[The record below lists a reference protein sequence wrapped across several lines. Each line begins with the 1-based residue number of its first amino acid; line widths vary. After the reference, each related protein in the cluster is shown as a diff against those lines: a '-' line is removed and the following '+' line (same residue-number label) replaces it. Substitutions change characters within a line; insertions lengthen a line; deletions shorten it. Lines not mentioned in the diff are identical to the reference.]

1 VDSPMAASSAHS
13 VQYQRA
19 RIPNAPRRPA
29 KYTALRRLLSTA
41 LQGPDSSPRTS
52 TRRRRRSGFPRSLIS
67 PSNGAPRTDG
77 RRGGRFYTSGKR
89 RLARVLRIARR
100 GPARESRRFRG
111 KGSVTGARACCGKVD
126 GASAQLAPH
135 DGETVHPG
143 VHCSDRKCGTRP
155 AVAEREERVVFM
167 WAAQGGKGEVGRGAG
182 EKSAQPPIYSFFQF
196 SIFCFPISFL
206 FQISIIQIKFKFQTE
221 LQIQK

>member
-1 VDSPMAASSAHS
+1 MVAASYS
-13 VQYQRA
+13 
-19 RIPNAPRRPA
+19 
-29 KYTALRRLLSTA
+29 
-41 LQGPDSSPRTS
+41 PDV
-52 TRRRRRSGFPRSLIS
+52 S

-77 RRGGRFYTSGKR
+77 RRGGRFYTSSRR

-111 KGSVTGARACCGKVD
+111 KRSVIGARVCCGKVD

-135 DGETVHPG
+135 GGETAHPG

-155 AVAEREERVVFM
+155 AVAEREECVVFM

-182 EKSAQPPIYSFFQF
+182 EKSAQPPIYSSFF
-196 SIFCFPISFL
+196 SFL
-206 FQISIIQIKFKFQTE
+206 FSVFLF
-221 LQIQK
+221 LFYF